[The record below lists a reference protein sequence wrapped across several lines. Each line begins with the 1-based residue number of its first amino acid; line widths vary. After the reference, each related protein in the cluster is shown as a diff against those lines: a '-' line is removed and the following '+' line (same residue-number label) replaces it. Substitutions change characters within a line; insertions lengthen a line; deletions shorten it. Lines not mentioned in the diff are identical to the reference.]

1 MLCLYF
7 ASPAA
12 WAGDKGIN
20 SASQGQQQAA
30 VATVT
35 AYLTALTQGDSA
47 AIEGL
52 IGGRFLDERRALLNN
67 PTYPAMLRKLYGQ
80 AKFSILGSARADAN
94 RVHVDARI
102 VLNPD
107 ERIEKRFYLAN
118 DSSTGRYLIIDE
130 DGIE

>member
-12 WAGDKGIN
+12 WAAGNGN
-20 SASQGQQQAA
+20 SRAAPAWQQAA
-30 VATVT
+30 FTTVST
-35 AYLTALTQGDSA
+35 YLTALTQGDTA
-47 AIEGL
+47 AIASL
-52 IGGRFLDERRALLNN
+52 IGGQFLDERQALLNN

-102 VLNPD
+102 VLSPD
-107 ERIEKRFYLAN
+107 EKIEKRFYLAN